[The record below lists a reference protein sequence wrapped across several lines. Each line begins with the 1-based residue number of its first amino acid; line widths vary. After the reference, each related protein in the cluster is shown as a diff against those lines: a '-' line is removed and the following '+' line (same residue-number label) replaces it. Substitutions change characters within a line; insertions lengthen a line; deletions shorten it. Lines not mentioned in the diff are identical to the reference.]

1 MDSSR
6 VDRRRFLGYA
16 AVATGGLLAGGLGH
30 GRPAVAQAQFTEW
43 GWPLPYEQISAKS
56 KQWLQGKGWWPLNA
70 GFIVMWSGEEL
81 LGTILMNEKLLEKR
95 GLEMKWQ
102 TFVAAGFSNEAFIP
116 GRTQLANT
124 GALGV
129 LALLANN
136 VPTRA
141 LATHTP
147 GITHEALVPLDSPL
161 KSLTDLK
168 DQKVLKRPAVVGTT
182 TGSTNHFGFIAASH
196 HLGLKENQD
205 FTLRSLPP
213 GELATMPKG
222 LDVTTIW
229 EPHASNSVEVLKTS
243 RRLESLNPYYL
254 YSGYY
259 YTRREIEENAPDV
272 VQALTDGFIEAILW
286 GKANTEK
293 AMSELFALPQYA
305 SVNKPLIK
313 RMSDLYFFW
322 PKPTVYY
329 PFDDANGVWPKE
341 EGRIS
346 KWAHE
351 TGAAKR
357 EVTVANWQD
366 VRRTSYM
373 KATFDRLG
381 WNVPERPP
389 FLPKDWGGVGNL
401 PYKPY
406 AADLLKGPS
415 PFPEPGELK
424 KPWTFM
430 GKTYR
435 P

>member
-1 MDSSR
+1 
-6 VDRRRFLGYA
+6 
-16 AVATGGLLAGGLGH
+16 
-30 GRPAVAQAQFTEW
+30 
-43 GWPLPYEQISAKS
+43 
-56 KQWLQGKGWWPLNA
+56 
-70 GFIVMWSGEEL
+70 
-81 LGTILMNEKLLEKR
+81 
-95 GLEMKWQ
+95 
-102 TFVAAGFSNEAFIP
+102 
-116 GRTQLANT
+116 
-124 GALGV
+124 
-129 LALLANN
+129 
-136 VPTRA
+136 
-141 LATHTP
+141 
-147 GITHEALVPLDSPL
+147 
-161 KSLTDLK
+161 
-168 DQKVLKRPAVVGTT
+168 
-182 TGSTNHFGFIAASH
+182 
-196 HLGLKENQD
+196 
-205 FTLRSLPP
+205 
-213 GELATMPKG
+213 MPRG

-259 YTRREIEENAPDV
+259 YTRREVEENAPDV
-272 VQALTDGFIEAILW
+272 AQALTDAFVEAILW

-305 SVNKPLIK
+305 SVNKALIK

-381 WNVPERPP
+381 WNAPERPP

-406 AADLLKGPS
+406 AADLLKGPA

>member
-1 MDSSR
+1 MDR
-6 VDRRRFLGYA
+6 VDRRRFLGYT
-16 AVATGGLLAGGLGH
+16 AVATGSLLAGGLGQA
-30 GRPAVAQAQFTEW
+30 RPAVAQAQFTEW
-43 GWPLPYEQISAKS
+43 GWPLPYEQISTKS
-56 KQWLQGKGWWPLNA
+56 RQWLQGKGWWPLN
-70 GFIVMWSGEEL
+70 
-81 LGTILMNEKLLEKR
+81 
-95 GLEMKWQ
+95 
-102 TFVAAGFSNEAFIP
+102 
-116 GRTQLANT
+116 
-124 GALGV
+124 
-129 LALLANN
+129 
-136 VPTRA
+136 
-141 LATHTP
+141 
-147 GITHEALVPLDSPL
+147 SP
-161 KSLTDLK
+161 SDLK

-213 GELATMPKG
+213 GELAAMPKG

-259 YTRREIEENAPDV
+259 YTRREVEENAPDV
-272 VQALTDGFIEAILW
+272 AQALTDAFVEAILW

-305 SVNKPLIK
+305 SVNKALIK

-381 WNVPERPP
+381 WNAPERPP
-389 FLPKDWGGVGNL
+389 FLPQDWGGVGNL

-406 AADLLKGPS
+406 AADLLKGPA
-415 PFPEPGELK
+415 PFPEPGELR

>member
-1 MDSSR
+1 
-6 VDRRRFLGYA
+6 
-16 AVATGGLLAGGLGH
+16 
-30 GRPAVAQAQFTEW
+30 
-43 GWPLPYEQISAKS
+43 
-56 KQWLQGKGWWPLNA
+56 
-70 GFIVMWSGEEL
+70 
-81 LGTILMNEKLLEKR
+81 
-95 GLEMKWQ
+95 MKWQ

-141 LATHTP
+141 LAVHTP

-161 KSLTDLK
+161 KSLADLK
-168 DQKVLKRPAVVGTT
+168 DQKVLNRAAVVGTT
-182 TGSTNHFGFIAASH
+182 TGSTNHFGFIAASQ

-213 GELATMPKG
+213 GELATMPRG

-229 EPHASNSVEVLKTS
+229 EPHVSNSVEILKTS

-272 VQALTDGFIEAILW
+272 VQALTDAFIEAILW
-286 GKANTEK
+286 GKANQDK
-293 AMSELFALPQYA
+293 AMTELFALPPYA
-305 SVNKPLIK
+305 NVNKGLIK
-313 RMSDLYFFW
+313 RMSDSYFFW

-329 PFDDANGVWPKE
+329 PFDDPNGIWPKE

-351 TGAAKR
+351 TGAAR
-357 EVTVANWQD
+357 RDVTVANWQD

-373 KATFDRLG
+373 KATFDKLG
-381 WNVPERPP
+381 WNTPERPP
-389 FLPKDWGGVGNL
+389 FLPKDWAGVGNL

-406 AADLLKGPS
+406 AADLLKGPA